1 MKKALFIFTA
11 ILIGSIFN
19 YGHAYTFMIRY
30 NLMVMLFFAFI
41 GTSFDFKIFKKSH
54 YKILAINI
62 LFPISLYLLL
72 RPFHQLLGELVFVL
86 TIVPTAAA
94 VPVIAEMMKAD
105 IGITTGSLL
114 LTTPIIALLL
124 PFLLSYLLGIGGDIS
139 AINLVLPILTLVFIP
154 MILSQSIRFALPK
167 LGDQLS
173 KWSFIAFPLFLL
185 NIVIACGNAS
195 HFIQQNLAEVG
206 GELFWI
212 AGVTIIICLIN
223 FRIGRF
229 VGRKENP
236 LAYELA
242 LGRKNTMIGLWLGL
256 TYFSPIIA
264 IGPICYIICHNTYN
278 SYQMWETERR
288 MVKKVVKE

>member
-1 MKKALFIFTA
+1 MKKALYIFSV

-19 YGHAYTFMIRY
+19 YGHAYTFLIRY

-41 GTSFDFKIFKKSH
+41 GTTFDLKIFKTNH

-62 LFPISLYLLL
+62 LLPISLYLGLKSFHPLL
-72 RPFHQLLGELVFVL
+72 AELAFVL

-124 PFLLSYLLGIGGDIS
+124 PFLLSFLLSIGGDIS
-139 AINLVLPILTLVFIP
+139 AVNLVLPILAVVFIP
-154 MILSQSIRFALPK
+154 MVLSQTIRLALPK
-167 LGDQLS
+167 LGAQLS
-173 KWSFIAFPLFLL
+173 KWRFISFPLFLL
-185 NIVIACGNAS
+185 NIFIACGNAS
-195 HFIQQNLAEVG
+195 YFIQQNFAEVG

-212 AGVTIIICLIN
+212 AGVTVLLCLLN
-223 FRIGRF
+223 FRVGRFIGRT
-229 VGRKENP
+229 ENP

-242 LGRKNTMIGLWLGL
+242 LGRKNTMIGLWLAL
-256 TYFSPIIA
+256 TYFSPMVA
-264 IGPICYIICHNTYN
+264 LGPICYIICHNIYN
-278 SYQMWETERR
+278 SYQMWETER
-288 MVKKVVKE
+288 